1 MTDYAKCKVAEL
13 KKLLKER
20 GQSGAGE
27 KEELVTRLKLC
38 EAGEKHKLPDGR
50 NPTALKAA
58 EFRKLLAQRGLPCDL
73 SIEPRDE
80 LMQRLLDALQQE
92 GGSSKRSAGEA
103 GLDEAGG
110 AAGGAAATGEDAEAL
125 ATRLAEQVLELA
137 EGGDPEGV
145 LSLLGQPI
153 SRSTPFAQQRKVY
166 LNIARMIHPDKL
178 PRYQQATKA
187 FQALVR
193 AFEVLTSPEPPPEA
207 TAAAKARAKSAIS
220 RSNERCFKTEIH
232 CPRCKATWGTA
243 DSGVQPF
250 DYNFMM
256 QGLKTYCCALCLC
269 EFGCMTAE
277 HRCPLCKKGF
287 ECASQPRPRLV
298 PTCLLTPAPRRMPP
312 APRHRSSA
320 ARSQHRSAPPS
331 PCRPPE
337 GGLTLTPTLTLQTT
351 RRTTTATWSAAA
363 RAAAAPSASGSTTS
377 PPAWRT
383 TCGARPKRSRSGAQS
398 SAKPARR
405 AWRAPRA
412 RPAAA

>member
-1 MTDYAKCKVAEL
+1 AK
-13 KKLLKER
+13 
-20 GQSGAGE
+20 
-27 KEELVTRLKLC
+27 
-38 EAGEKHKLPDGR
+38 
-50 NPTALKAA
+50 
-58 EFRKLLAQRGLPCDL
+58 
-73 SIEPRDE
+73 
-80 LMQRLLDALQQE
+80 
-92 GGSSKRSAGEA
+92 
-103 GLDEAGG
+103 
-110 AAGGAAATGEDAEAL
+110 GEDAEAL

-287 ECASQPRPRLV
+287 ECASQPRLRLA
-298 PTCLLTPAPRRMPP
+298 PPCLLAPTPHRR
-312 APRHRSSA
+312 
-320 ARSQHRSAPPS
+320 
-331 PCRPPE
+331 
-337 GGLTLTPTLTLQTT
+337 
-351 RRTTTATWSAAA
+351 
-363 RAAAAPSASGSTTS
+363 
-377 PPAWRT
+377 
-383 TCGARPKRSRSGAQS
+383 
-398 SAKPARR
+398 
-405 AWRAPRA
+405 
-412 RPAAA
+412 

>member
-1 MTDYAKCKVAEL
+1 MSDYAKCKVAEL

-20 GQSGAGE
+20 GQTGAGE
-27 KEELVTRLKLC
+27 KEELVARMRLW

-73 SIEPRDE
+73 SIESRDA
-80 LMQRLLDALQQE
+80 LMQRLLEALKQE
-92 GGSSKRSAGEA
+92 GGSKRSAGEA

-110 AAGGAAATGEDAEAL
+110 AATNDEDAEAL

-166 LNIARMIHPDKL
+166 LNLARMIHPDKL

-193 AFEVLTSPEPPPEA
+193 AFELLTSPEPPPEA
-207 TAAAKARAKSAIS
+207 SASARAKATAAIS
-220 RSNERCFKTEIH
+220 RSNERCFKTEVH
-232 CPRCKATWGTA
+232 CPRCKAPWGTA

-287 ECASQPRPRLV
+287 ECAAQPCSR
-298 PTCLLTPAPRRMPP
+298 PAPASLPP
-312 APRHRSSA
+312 A
-320 ARSQHRSAPPS
+320 SAPPPPPQAQLSSIPNPNPHPISQPNLQPNPQPNPHPQPS
-331 PCRPPE
+331 PPTVAPHPHPKPHPLRCRPPE
-337 GGLTLTPTLTLQTT
+337 GLPPPRGVWQRALQ
-351 RRTTTATWSAAA
+351 RHLRLLAVPRARARGGRAAA
-363 RAAAAPSASGSTTS
+363 RGQG
-377 PPAWRT
+377 
-383 TCGARPKRSRSGAQS
+383 GAGEI
-398 SAKPARR
+398 
-405 AWRAPRA
+405 
-412 RPAAA
+412 